1 MWQARSQKFL
11 PVHPRKSFREIWPDV
26 ALGFGLKV
34 QAPVPTVP
42 SWQTAHCIFPP
53 KSLAVLEVEP
63 RTQTHYAS
71 VLPETHPQA
80 FYLET
85 GRAKLPKLALN
96 LLWNPGKL
104 WNNDLPA
111 LSSQVSKIIG
121 LCQQAILLLMP
132 FLTMPASPK
141 HLMISLILFLFS
153 CLFSFDIQSFYF
165 VTLPFV
171 IFSLPIS
178 FYILWQFF
186 IYDLVVLFLLH
197 GSSNF
202 IPFQSMESCRVDGV
216 QQDKEQFAC
225 LQ

>member
-1 MWQARSQKFL
+1 
-11 PVHPRKSFREIWPDV
+11 
-26 ALGFGLKV
+26 
-34 QAPVPTVP
+34 
-42 SWQTAHCIFPP
+42 
-53 KSLAVLEVEP
+53 
-63 RTQTHYAS
+63 
-71 VLPETHPQA
+71 
-80 FYLET
+80 
-85 GRAKLPKLALN
+85 
-96 LLWNPGKL
+96 
-104 WNNDLPA
+104 
-111 LSSQVSKIIG
+111 
-121 LCQQAILLLMP
+121 MP
-132 FLTMPASPK
+132 FLTMPALPK

-225 LQ
+225 LQECQENPSKASSGKKVKPRQVARVLAFSSVAVIKLG